1 MIRILEFFVSLL
13 VVVAVFV
20 LVGVILPDSRRIE
33 ESIETNRPARIVFD
47 VLDGFSRFQDWNP
60 LRMHDPRVRYDIS
73 GPQFGIGARLDY
85 DSMFK
90 QVGRGSWEL
99 VDSKFEGKVK
109 IIRYRLED
117 DSYGSN
123 KTMNFRIERTGRTT
137 TITQRY
143 SVDYGWN
150 LFGRYAGL
158 YASRNFGNDIKAGLG
173 SLAALYA
180 TIPNYD
186 YTDVDIRAVEVPP
199 QNVLYV
205 PTKSER
211 NITAVE
217 NAMVTQL
224 KWIKQVLEK
233 NNLEKAGPFRLV
245 TTDFGSETY
254 EFDVVQ
260 PVRKKGAAAAAQAQ
274 GEEDTGA
281 EDLSDGDSGP
291 PGAEDLPVAGP
302 IDPESIKLDGEVKFG
317 RSYEGK
323 ALKSFY
329 HGHPAG
335 LPVVRDQLRAWA
347 ATRGLVVHDRA
358 FEEYLQDIETT
369 AAENGEFNVYWP
381 IK

>member
-13 VVVAVFV
+13 IVVALFV

-33 ESIETNRPARIVFD
+33 HSVETNRPVRVVFD
-47 VLDGFSRFQDWNP
+47 VLNGFSRFQDWNP
-60 LRMHDPRVRYDIS
+60 LRLHDPRVRYDLS
-73 GPQFGIGARLDY
+73 GPQFGVGARLDY
-85 DSMFK
+85 DSMLK
-90 QVGRGSWEL
+90 RLGRGSWEL
-99 VDSKFEGKVK
+99 TDSTFDGKVK
-109 IIRYRLED
+109 TIRYRIED
-117 DSYGSN
+117 GSYGTD
-123 KTMNFRIERTGRTT
+123 KTMSFRIERTGRTT

-143 SVDYGWN
+143 SVNYGWN

-158 YASRNFGNDIKAGLG
+158 YASRSFGNDIKAGLG

-186 YTDVDIRAVEVPP
+186 YTDMDIRTVEVPV
-199 QNVLYV
+199 QNILYV

-224 KWIKQVLEK
+224 KWIKQTLDK
-233 NNLEKAGPFRLV
+233 NGLEKAGPFRLI

-260 PVRKKGAAAAAQAQ
+260 PVRKKGAAAAP
-274 GEEDTGA
+274 GPDA
-281 EDLSDGDSGP
+281 EDENAEALAEGDSGP
-291 PGAEDLPVAGP
+291 PGAEDLAAADP
-302 IDPESIKLDGEVKFG
+302 IDPESVKLEGEVKLG
-317 RSYEGK
+317 LSYAGK
-323 ALKSFY
+323 ALKSYY

-335 LPVVRDQLRAWA
+335 LPVARDQLRAWA
-347 ATRGLVVHDRA
+347 ATRGLTVHDRA
-358 FEEYLQDIETT
+358 FEEYLQEIETT